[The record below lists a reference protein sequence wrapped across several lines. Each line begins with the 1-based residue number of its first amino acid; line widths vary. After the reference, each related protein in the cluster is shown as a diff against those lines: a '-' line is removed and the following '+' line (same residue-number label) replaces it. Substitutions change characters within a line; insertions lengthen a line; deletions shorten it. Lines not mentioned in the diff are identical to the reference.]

1 MPALEKFG
9 LTSAATPEEVKS
21 EWRRLA
27 AIHHPDKGGDAAEFS
42 RLRALY
48 STALAESMEP
58 KQCTVCNGAGKVKYN
73 RGFSSI
79 DLPCTSCGGSGHVQ

>member
-1 MPALEKFG
+1 MTAVEKFG
-9 LTSAATPEEVKS
+9 LTNTATSEEVKS

-48 STALAESMEP
+48 SAALAESMEP
-58 KQCTVCNGAGKVKYN
+58 KDCPQCLGSGKVKQSH
-73 RGFSSI
+73 GFSSI
-79 DLPCTSCGGSGHVQ
+79 DLPCMACGGSGHVQ